1 MKKVYLSPVSE
12 IIAISMRDVI
22 STSLN
27 SDQPHE
33 GDPGWNTPDQD

>member
-1 MKKVYLSPVSE
+1 MKKPYTSPVSDV
-12 IIAISMRDVI
+12 IVLSVTDVI

-33 GDPGWNTPDQD
+33 GDPGWNT